1 MTLKFTYN
9 FNGSGLCS
17 TDTQAYNERKSNW
30 QDAIVSN
37 SELMLLSYI
46 CFKILEQKNLIKS
59 KVVKNE
65 MFMRKYIPNKHTG
78 KPMTQNSATY
88 PGLF

>member
-1 MTLKFTYN
+1 
-9 FNGSGLCS
+9 
-17 TDTQAYNERKSNW
+17 
-30 QDAIVSN
+30 
-37 SELMLLSYI
+37 MLLSYI

-65 MFMRKYIPNKHTG
+65 IFMRKYIPNKHTG

>member
-1 MTLKFTYN
+1 
-9 FNGSGLCS
+9 
-17 TDTQAYNERKSNW
+17 
-30 QDAIVSN
+30 
-37 SELMLLSYI
+37 MLLSYI
-46 CFKILEQKNLIKS
+46 CFQILEQKNLIKS

-65 MFMRKYIPNKHTG
+65 MFMSKYIPNKHTG

>member
-1 MTLKFTYN
+1 MTLKFTCN
-9 FNGSGLCS
+9 FNGSGLRS
-17 TDTQAYNERKSNW
+17 TDIKVYNERLSNL
-30 QDAIVSN
+30 QNALVSN

-46 CFKILEQKNLIKS
+46 FFKLLDQKNLIKS

-65 MFMRKYIPNKHTG
+65 IFMRKYIPNKHTG